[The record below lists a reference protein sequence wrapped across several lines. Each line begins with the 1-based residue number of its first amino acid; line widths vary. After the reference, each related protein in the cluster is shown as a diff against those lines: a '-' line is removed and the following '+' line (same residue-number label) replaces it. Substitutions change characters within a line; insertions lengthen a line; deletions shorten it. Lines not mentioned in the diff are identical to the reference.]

1 MQDIFTVKR
10 APSLRLQAVEQ
21 LRQAIITS
29 ALEPGSIHSEQTIA
43 TRMSISRTP
52 VREALLQLERE
63 GLVEF
68 IPQRGVR
75 IRELD
80 SEHLAHVFELRAA
93 LEGYCAGMLATKQ
106 NPEVVVRL
114 ENELKRQRAII
125 DGDDHLAWVL
135 ANMDF
140 HAAIVGGIGNQLFN
154 ETLSPLATHTMRI
167 GYRMIARRKRME
179 ESYDEHAG
187 VVDAIRR
194 GDAEKARQRAT
205 EHMYV
210 TVLLMKQLFSDLG
223 LKAEIAVRE

>member
-1 MQDIFTVKR
+1 MSHEILAVKR

-29 ALEPGSIHSEQTIA
+29 ALEPGSIHSEQAIA

-75 IRELD
+75 IRDLD
-80 SEHLAHVFELRAA
+80 PEHLTDVFALRAA
-93 LEGYCAGMLATKQ
+93 IEGYCAAMLAAKHK
-106 NPEVVVRL
+106 PEVLTRL

-140 HAAIVGGIGNQLFN
+140 HTAIVGGIGNQLFN

-179 ESYDEHAG
+179 ESFDEHAG
-187 VVDAIRR
+187 IVDAIRR
-194 GDAEKARQRAT
+194 GDADKARERAT

-210 TVLLMKQLFSDLG
+210 TVVLMKQLFSDLD
-223 LKAEIAVRE
+223 LKAEAAR